1 MIEKVQEREAKDWLY
16 VEQSKQNLQQDIP
29 FPDVESE
36 EVQESAH
43 AETDPLVLEMQEHA
57 SELSRESGYAP
68 DERFVVTMTGENF
81 PDSKDAFAIW
91 DYVKEEYYG
100 YSDGKVQ
107 TFADYVSASEA
118 LQEIRGRNMEAE
130 KEPATVQPEPAAPVQ
145 PDYRVGDTLY
155 LDGKAFT
162 IEKVGLFDVELRDPD
177 SVYPIF
183 RSESKEN
190 LARILGHEEN
200 VHLHNLV
207 VDLNSGKE
215 EAFRAGHEAKH
226 AENYRINSFH
236 LGEGSPKQK
245 FRANMDAIYTLKALE
260 NQHRDATPEEQ
271 ETLANYVGWG
281 GLADAFD
288 AEKTAWTGEYKE
300 LKAALTEE
308 EYAAA
313 RASTLNAHYT
323 SPTVIR
329 AIYEALDSMGFEK
342 GNILEPSM
350 GVGNFFGMLP
360 DSMLGS
366 RLYGVELDSIT
377 GVLRKSCI
385 RRQKSRWQA
394 LRPPTGVIFM
404 IWPWAMCLLATTVSA
419 ISHMI
424 NSDFLSTTISLPR
437 HWIRFGPVV
446 SWPLL
451 PAAIRWI
458 PKIRTHESIWRSG
471 QNCWGYPTSQQRIPC
486 QCRYGCGVGY
496 HFPAKERPSH

>member
-1 MIEKVQEREAKDWLY
+1 M
-16 VEQSKQNLQQDIP
+16 
-29 FPDVESE
+29 
-36 EVQESAH
+36 
-43 AETDPLVLEMQEHA
+43 
-57 SELSRESGYAP
+57 
-68 DERFVVTMTGENF
+68 
-81 PDSKDAFAIW
+81 
-91 DYVKEEYYG
+91 
-100 YSDGKVQ
+100 
-107 TFADYVSASEA
+107 
-118 LQEIRGRNMEAE
+118 
-130 KEPATVQPEPAAPVQ
+130 Q

-377 GVLRKSCI
+377 GRIAQKLYPQAEIKVAGFETTD
-385 RRQKSRWQA
+385 RRD
-394 LRPPTGVIFM
+394 FYD
-404 IWPWAMCLLATTVSA
+404 LAVGNVPFGNYRVSDKPYDKLGFSIHNYFFA
-419 ISHMI
+419 K
-424 NSDFLSTTISLPR
+424 

-471 QNCWGYPTSQQRIPC
+471 QNCWELSDFPTTHSVPMPVRMWCRISFSCKRETIPLISN
-486 QCRYGCGVGY
+486 RIGCIWG
-496 HFPAKERPSH
+496 